1 MRELVIALTKL
12 ATEITG
18 NPYLR
23 FIIKKNSEAQKIK
36 AYKKLTLVLYLH
48 VPGKNIKCIEY
59 SQNAN
64 TSNIDEERIWKEVE
78 PYFFYEVIK
87 WVMGGKLEELL
98 NGLQME

>member
-18 NPYLR
+18 NPYLK
-23 FIIKKNSEAQKIK
+23 FIIKKNSETQKIK
-36 AYKKLTLVLYLH
+36 AYKKLTLTLYLH
-48 VPGKNIKCIEY
+48 IPGKNIKCIEY
-59 SQNAN
+59 SRNVN

-87 WVMGGKLEELL
+87 WVMKGSLEELF

>member
-12 ATEITG
+12 TTEITG
-18 NPYLR
+18 NPYLK
-23 FIIKKNSEAQKIK
+23 FIIKKNSETQKIK

-59 SQNAN
+59 SRNAN
-64 TSNIDEERIWKEVE
+64 TSNIDEERTWKEVE

-87 WVMGGKLEELL
+87 WVMGGKLGELL

>member
-12 ATEITG
+12 ATEVTG
-18 NPYLR
+18 NPYLK
-23 FIIKKNSEAQKIK
+23 FIIKKNSETQKIK
-36 AYKKLTLVLYLH
+36 AYKKLALTLYLH
-48 VPGKNIKCIEY
+48 IPGKNIKCIEH
-59 SQNAN
+59 SQNVN

-87 WVMGGKLEELL
+87 WVMKGSLEELL

>member
-18 NPYLR
+18 NPYLK
-23 FIIKKNSEAQKIK
+23 FIIKKNSETQKIK

-59 SQNAN
+59 SQNVN

-78 PYFFYEVIK
+78 PCFFYEVIK
-87 WVMGGKLEELL
+87 WVMGGKLEELF